1 MTPLFKKLNFKDQKQ
16 ILILG
21 SPESFQA
28 EMSNMEPYSDILT
41 ELVPL
46 NQLGF
51 ALVFVTQKV
60 EIDQTISVLANQMP
74 GDAVLWFA
82 YPKGSSKRYSCDF
95 NRDTGW
101 ENVGKAGFE
110 RVRMVAIDQDWS
122 ALRFRRVEFIKS
134 MTRNT
139 SMALTNEGKNRTIGT

>member
-1 MTPLFKKLNFKDQKQ
+1 
-16 ILILG
+16 
-21 SPESFQA
+21 
-28 EMSNMEPYSDILT
+28 MEPYSDILT